1 MLTGLASAPVYRLRP
16 STSVDSV
23 GDEVTSWES
32 PTRAAI
38 PRAQFDDRHGTRAAD
53 NSGDR
58 VASDAWL
65 YIVGRYDITVADRVE
80 YRGQI
85 WRIDGHP
92 VVHVSLAT
100 GPLVEARLKRIET
113 TR

>member
-1 MLTGLASAPVYRLRP
+1 MVVSSTVASAVAP
-16 STSVDSV
+16 TSAITAPGTPTRSARR
-23 GDEVTSWES
+23 SA
-32 PTRAAI
+32 TRAAI